1 MGVLSDLVAAPA
13 TDADRVATSVNPA
26 AELGGIDIKGIDSVK
41 FGTLHAILTGRS
53 FEDLLPEYDP
63 VVTVSEEGPWLFRL
77 PTELVVRLASLA
89 GGDERAVVS
98 RWAATEEFALDG
110 WSASDVARALDE
122 IVALARKGLDA
133 GHSLFLW
140 MSL

>member
-13 TDADRVATSVNPA
+13 TDADRVANSVNPA